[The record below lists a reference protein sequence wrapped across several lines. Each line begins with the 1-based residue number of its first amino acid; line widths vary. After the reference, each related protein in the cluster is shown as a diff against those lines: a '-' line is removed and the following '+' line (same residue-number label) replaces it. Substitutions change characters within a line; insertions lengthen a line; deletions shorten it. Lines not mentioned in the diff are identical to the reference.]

1 VLPIK
6 LAIISAVILG
16 CSRCGTCPQS
26 SGEQKKTKTKTKR
39 VENLFKERVKWDN

>member
-6 LAIISAVILG
+6 LAIISAVTLG

-26 SGEQKKTKTKTKR
+26 SEEEKQKQ
-39 VENLFKERVKWDN
+39 KETGLRTYSKKE